1 MVNHTVAR
9 SLRKQPVIRTEDC
22 QSAPKCR
29 LTLPIRFV
37 RRFKKRLVNHT
48 EIRSWP
54 EVRW

>member
-1 MVNHTVAR
+1 MVNRSLVR
-9 SLRKQPVIRTEDC
+9 SLRKQPVFRAEDC

-37 RRFKKRLVNHT
+37 CRFKKRLVNHT
-48 EIRSWP
+48 VIRSWT